1 MASDKT
7 VTFPVTEQRTR
18 PREKPR
24 LDPAS
29 REGSQDAQRRRRAWG
44 ALIGLWAA
52 LGVLGAWIIND
63 VLSGYREADTRVRSQ
78 AQVYAKMVASHDRFE
93 LEMADQIIKSL
104 LVHMDD
110 SLFNGQV
117 PDARRAAFEALLAE
131 HRARLPGIASF
142 TVVGEDGIRRFGV
155 VGKNFTDLSER
166 GYYKALKAGQD
177 SFVSPAES
185 GLASGKAGIHVARAF
200 RRADGSF
207 GGLVVINLAVQDIF
221 RPYYAS
227 LGLEGARVQLR
238 SADRVLIAYP
248 ASDEL
253 APMAPLADAL
263 TPLLAQGQERG
274 IVDDGEWV
282 SAFERLQS
290 SSVYAEASLSR
301 ALFHHEPDR
310 AALLA
315 LSALFAAVLAGAA
328 LTRAIAGGLRA
339 HTELAVAYID
349 QRQMTVRD
357 KLTGLHNRH
366 YIDDQFVESRDA
378 AVARGHSLALIFVD
392 LDRFKAVND
401 GLGHQAGDV
410 LLREVARRLRMAGGD
425 ESTVV
430 RLGGDEFVLLVD
442 LGPAGDDEVV
452 RVSAICQRILDIFG
466 PVFDLPGGP
475 VPGSASVGVA
485 RMPADGVEWD
495 DLAHKAD
502 VAMYYSK
509 RTGRSR
515 YTVYHAD
522 LEASLDMPG

>member
-1 MASDKT
+1 MESDKT
-7 VTFPVTEQRTR
+7 VTSPFTEQRTR
-18 PREKPR
+18 SREELR
-24 LDPAS
+24 LDPVS
-29 REGSQDAQRRRRAWG
+29 REGHEDSLRRRRAWG
-44 ALIGLWAA
+44 ALIGLWLA
-52 LGVLGAWIIND
+52 LGVLGVWIIDD
-63 VLSGYREADTRVRSQ
+63 VLSGYREADARVRSQ
-78 AQVYAKMVASHDRFE
+78 ALVYAKMVASHDRFE

-117 PDARRAAFEALLAE
+117 SESRRVAFETLLAE

-166 GYYKALKAGQD
+166 GYYKVLKAGQD

-221 RPYYAS
+221 RPYYES

-248 ASDEL
+248 ASEEL
-253 APMAPLADAL
+253 APMTPLADAL
-263 TPLLAQGQERG
+263 TPLLAGGKERG
-274 IVDDGEWV
+274 IVDDGAWV

-301 ALFHHEPDR
+301 EFFRHEPDR

-349 QRQMTVRD
+349 QRRMTVRD
-357 KLTGLHNRH
+357 KLTGLHNRY
-366 YIDDQFVESRDA
+366 YIDEQFVGTRDA
-378 AVARGHSLALIFVD
+378 AIAKGHSVALIFVD

-401 GLGHQAGDV
+401 GLGHRAGDV
-410 LLREVARRLRMAGGD
+410 LLREVARRLHLAGG
-425 ESTVV
+425 EASTVI

-442 LGPAGDDEVV
+442 LGPAGDDEAV
-452 RVSAICQRILDIFG
+452 RVGAICQRILDAFG

-475 VPGSASVGVA
+475 VPGSASVGAA
-485 RMPADGVEWD
+485 RMPADGLEWD
-495 DLAHKAD
+495 ELAHKAD
-502 VAMYYSK
+502 VAMYHSK

-515 YTVYHAD
+515 YTLYRPE
-522 LEASLDMPG
+522 LEASLEMPA